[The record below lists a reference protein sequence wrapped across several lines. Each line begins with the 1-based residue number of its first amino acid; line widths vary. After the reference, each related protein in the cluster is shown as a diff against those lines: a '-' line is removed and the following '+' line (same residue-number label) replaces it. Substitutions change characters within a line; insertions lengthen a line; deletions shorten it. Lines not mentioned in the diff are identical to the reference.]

1 MKTRFVILVVFIAV
15 CLMLAISA
23 QTNKKVKSKQTVTP
37 QKELTSVM
45 GKPVFESK
53 EDSIIT
59 TVWIISQKKNKEVLK
74 TSVGGNMYK
83 MKDKFLLTDKTSKDK
98 MLTGTHYLIFDVKNS
113 LNGKQ
118 VADTSA
124 KVEVVYPS
132 KKTVSVHL
140 LPMMN
145 HFGSGVSLIEKG
157 EYLFTINL
165 NVGTSY
171 RTTQFKYKVR

>member
-1 MKTRFVILVVFIAV
+1 MKTKYMILIV
-15 CLMLAISA
+15 LMTMSFTLMINA
-23 QTNKKVKSKQTVTP
+23 QTNQKVKSRSTIIEKKLP
-37 QKELTSVM
+37 SAI

-53 EDSIIT
+53 DDSLIT
-59 TVWIISQKKNKEVLK
+59 KVWIISQKKNKEVLK
-74 TSVGGNMYK
+74 SSVGAVMNK
-83 MKDKFLLTDKTSKDK
+83 MKDKTLPTDITTKEK
-98 MLTGTHYLIFDVKNS
+98 MLTGTHYLIFDVMNS

-124 KVEVVYPS
+124 KVELVYPS
-132 KKTVSVHL
+132 KKVASIHL

-145 HFGSGVSLIEKG
+145 HFGSGIILNEKG

-165 NVGTSY
+165 NVGIGY

>member
-1 MKTRFVILVVFIAV
+1 MKTRFIILTVFIAL

-23 QTNKKVKSKQTVTP
+23 QTNKKVNSKRAIAK
-37 QKELTSVM
+37 KELPSSI

-74 TSVGGNMYK
+74 LNVVGNMYK
-83 MKDKFLLTDKTSKDK
+83 MKDNSLLIDKDTKNK
-98 MLTGTHYLIFDVKNS
+98 MLTGTHYLIFDVINS

-132 KKTVSVHL
+132 KKTASVQL

-165 NVGTSY
+165 NVGSGY
-171 RTTQFKYKVR
+171 RTTQFKHKIK

>member
-1 MKTRFVILVVFIAV
+1 MKTRFIILTVFIAL

-23 QTNKKVKSKQTVTP
+23 QTNKKVNSKSAIAK
-37 QKELTSVM
+37 KELPSSI

-59 TVWIISQKKNKEVLK
+59 KVWIISQKKIKETMK
-74 TSVGGNMYK
+74 TSAGGNMYK
-83 MKDKFLLTDKTSKDK
+83 MKDNSLLIDKDTKNK
-98 MLTGTHYLIFDVKNS
+98 MLTGTHYLIFDVINS

-132 KKTVSVHL
+132 KKTASVQL

-145 HFGSGVSLIEKG
+145 HFGSGVSLVEKG

-165 NVGTSY
+165 NVGSGY
-171 RTTQFKYKVR
+171 RTTQFKHKIR